1 MVDGIELIALR
12 VVQSWKSEVG
22 QVRNSGCHSKEEGK
36 VTRQKHIRAGGCL
49 GVGRISE
56 ER

>member
-22 QVRNSGCHSKEEGK
+22 QVRNSGCHSKEEGE
-36 VTRQKHIRAGGCL
+36 VTRQKHIRAGGVFGC
-49 GVGRISE
+49 GE
-56 ER
+56 DK